1 MSSFAQ
7 TSFPNSGITNTLS
20 LQNSTNIDFNYPSLN
35 RKDLMYLSTLT
46 NNDFKMRKFKQ
57 LHTNRNWS
65 INLYNLDIEGSSPR
79 KFGAFNQKIDYTNKN
94 DDIDKSSPRR
104 LHIKLNKPEYN
115 LSNSDIEYSQ
125 PHCVKCKITRHLNP
139 LEPKYNLPTSPE
151 YPPYEPRFIRDS
163 IKVDDIEGAKPRKIV
178 SQNLLRESLKNNDV
192 KDSWPRKPYVRKS
205 KYEFMNYRDV
215 THSEFKTKRST
226 NPLEPN
232 YRMKFLDGS
241 QIKFGP
247 IEGNKPMVGSQ
258 YMYKVP
264 LNLKID
270 DIAGSNPGSKNKY
283 KKFMGTNSCYDI
295 SDIVGTKTG
304 TLLKGISTKRHTNP
318 LRPKYKYLGE
328 EELKGYYVNNPY
340 NNYNTLQSFKN
351 NRSLSLNN
359 SISREIISSD
369 KKNELNNVSNENNI
383 TVEIN
388 PSKEERKEKEKEK
401 DNNNKNNDKK
411 EVKKEENKKLL
422 DGKMRIVKNNKI
434 TIGPDG
440 KPNFEGIPYIEDV
453 VAFDKDKYRK
463 PSPNYSIQHDKF
475 LIPPIEEF
483 KRKQVNVNP
492 GLRSF
497 QEISKEKMKF
507 LKKEKASTL
516 MTDPHKTYANKLD
529 DFITYTNVQL
539 NPKSKINISSFI
551 ENGLPESP
559 ISEMGNLTESKKM
572 STPRILNKVIS
583 DIK

>member
-215 THSEFKTKRST
+215 THTEFKTKRST

-264 LNLKID
+264 MNLKID
-270 DIAGSNPGSKNKY
+270 DIAGSNPGSKNKF

-359 SISREIISSD
+359 SVSREIISSD
-369 KKNELNNVSNENNI
+369 KKNELNNVSNEHNI

-388 PSKEERKEKEKEK
+388 PTKEEGKEK
-401 DNNNKNNDKK
+401 DNNNNKNNDKK
-411 EVKKEENKKLL
+411 EAKKEENKKLL
-422 DGKMRIVKNNKI
+422 DRKMRIVKNNKI

-453 VAFDKDKYRK
+453 VKFDKDKYRK

-483 KRKQVNVNP
+483 KRKQINVNP

-559 ISEMGNLTESKKM
+559 ISEMENLTESKKM

>member
-483 KRKQVNVNP
+483 KRKQINVNP